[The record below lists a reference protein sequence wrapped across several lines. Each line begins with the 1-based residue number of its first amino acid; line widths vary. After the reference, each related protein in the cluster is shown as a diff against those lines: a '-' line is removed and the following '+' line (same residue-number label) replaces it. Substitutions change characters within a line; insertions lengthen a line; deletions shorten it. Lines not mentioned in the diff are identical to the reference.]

1 MLTPEPRTNDQRWQA
16 MQERD
21 ARQDGKFF
29 FGVVTTGVYCN
40 PSCASRRPLRKNVR
54 FYDTAAQA
62 EKDGLRP
69 CKRCHPDTNTDENA
83 QAVRNACQYL
93 KTHPAE
99 PLSLTDLAKHV
110 GMSPAHFHR
119 TFKRLVGVTPK
130 QYADKLRMDDLKR
143 GLKQGGPI
151 TGSVYASGFGSSSR
165 VYERSNTRLGMT
177 PAQYSK
183 GGAGVTITYA
193 STESPLGRMM
203 LGATDRGLCFLQF
216 GETHA
221 GLQKLLQKEYP
232 HATLEPMAKPY
243 SPDFQRWMGAL
254 EQYLDGNQTSLA
266 LPVDV
271 RATAFQLKVW
281 NYLSSIPYGEVRS
294 YSEVA
299 SALGDPNASRAVA
312 GACAANNV
320 ALLVPCHRVLRSNGE
335 LGGYRWGIERKRTLL
350 DMERAGRDAPAS
362 LAQ

>member
-1 MLTPEPRTNDQRWQA
+1 
-16 MQERD
+16 
-21 ARQDGKFF
+21 
-29 FGVVTTGVYCN
+29 V
-40 PSCASRRPLRKNVR
+40 
-54 FYDTAAQA
+54 
-62 EKDGLRP
+62 
-69 CKRCHPDTNTDENA
+69 
-83 QAVRNACQYL
+83 
-93 KTHPAE
+93 
-99 PLSLTDLAKHV
+99 
-110 GMSPAHFHR
+110 
-119 TFKRLVGVTPK
+119 
-130 QYADKLRMDDLKR
+130 
-143 GLKQGGPI
+143 

-165 VYERSNTRLGMT
+165 VYERSNTQLGMT

-221 GLQKLLQKEYP
+221 GLLKLLEKEYP
-232 HATLEPMAKPY
+232 QAKLEPMAKPY
-243 SPDFQRWMGAL
+243 SPDFQRWMDAL
-254 EQYLDGNQTSLA
+254 EQYLAGTQTSLS

-299 SALGDPNASRAVA
+299 AALGDQNASRAVA

-320 ALLVPCHRVLRSNGE
+320 ALLVPCHRVLRNNGE

-350 DMERAGRDAPAS
+350 DLERAGRDAPA
-362 LAQ
+362 LQ